1 MRRDASETVDRGD
14 FPGEVTPWDR
24 PDWRAEALDWAGAA
38 LAAHGLDESG
48 PREVRLRP
56 WSVLVRFSV
65 GAAGPVWFKANPPAS
80 AFEAG
85 LTRALADWVPG
96 STLRPLAV
104 DAARGRA
111 LLPDGGPLFRQVL
124 DEDRGGDGPRA
135 WETVLGRYADLQR
148 SLLPHTPEIEEL
160 GVPGART
167 AELPGILDRMLAENT
182 ALDDTDRRA
191 LHALRPR
198 FADWCAELAGT
209 GIGDT
214 LDHSDL
220 HEAQLFAPGPG
231 RFTFFDWGDASVTH
245 PFCSLLVPARAAA
258 RRYGPE
264 VLPRLRDAY
273 LEPWTGDGLTPEELR
288 RAAGLA
294 WRLAA
299 IGRVSAWGRFFPA
312 APSGTDGG
320 TDGGG
325 VPGETGDADR
335 ARWLRELLTRP
346 PL

>member
-1 MRRDASETVDRGD
+1 MQPDARETADRGD
-14 FPGEVTPWDR
+14 FPRAVTPWDR
-24 PDWRAEALDWAGAA
+24 PDWRVEALRWAADA
-38 LAAHGLDESG
+38 LAAHGLAENG

-65 GAAGPVWFKANPPAS
+65 GGSGPVWFKANPPAG

-96 STLRPLAV
+96 SVLRPLAV
-104 DAARGRA
+104 DAARGWA
-111 LLPDGGPLFRQVL
+111 LLPDGGPLLRQTL
-124 DEDRGGDGPRA
+124 DEDRRGGGPRA
-135 WETVLGRYADLQR
+135 WEAVLGRYAELQR
-148 SLLPHTPEIEEL
+148 SLLPHTPEIEAL

-167 AELPGILDRMLAENT
+167 AALPGILDRMAEENT

-198 FADWCAELAGT
+198 FADWCAELAGA

-214 LDHSDL
+214 LDHCDL
-220 HEAQLFAPGPG
+220 HDAQVFTPEPG
-231 RFTFFDWGDASVTH
+231 RYTFFDWGDACVTH
-245 PFCSLLVPARAAA
+245 PFCSLLVPGRAAA
-258 RRYGPE
+258 RRYGPD

-273 LEPWTGDGLTPEELR
+273 LEPWTGAGRTPGELR
-288 RAAGLA
+288 RAARLA

-312 APSGTDGG
+312 GPRDADGG
-320 TDGGG
+320 AAGD
-325 VPGETGDADR
+325 TGDADR
-335 ARWLRELLTRP
+335 ARWLRELLNRP